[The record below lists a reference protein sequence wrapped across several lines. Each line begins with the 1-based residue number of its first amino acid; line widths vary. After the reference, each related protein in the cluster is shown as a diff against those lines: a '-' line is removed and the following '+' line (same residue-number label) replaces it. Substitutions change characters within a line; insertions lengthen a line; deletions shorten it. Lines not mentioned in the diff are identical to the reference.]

1 MTHDANFMKKG
12 FTLIEMLVS
21 AGIMA
26 LLSVV
31 ITQIFVATTRN
42 STKTEVL
49 TDLRQNGTFA
59 LGIME
64 RMIRSAKNISSTC
77 DGSADTA
84 ITITNQDNLETTF
97 SCTMDVDLS
106 IPRIASVSSEF
117 GTEYLTSKN
126 YVLGTDCTSIIPPF
140 TCTSG
145 TNYPSVA
152 ISFQLQQKSDSASQ
166 YEKAS
171 ETFETRVTLRN

>member
-1 MTHDANFMKKG
+1 MLHDANFMKKG

-26 LLSVV
+26 LLSII

-49 TDLRQNGTFA
+49 TDLRQNGNYA
-59 LGIME
+59 LGTLE
-64 RMIRSAKNISSTC
+64 RMIRSAKNVSSTC
-77 DGSADTA
+77 DGTASNA
-84 ITITNQDNLETTF
+84 ITITNQDNLMTTF
-97 SCTMDVDLS
+97 SCVMDVDLS
-106 IPRIASVSSEF
+106 IPRIASVSTEF
-117 GTEYLTSKN
+117 GTEYITNKN
-126 YVLGTDCTSIIPPF
+126 YVLGTDCSSITPPF

-152 ISFQLQQKSDSASQ
+152 ISFQLQQKSASASQ
-166 YEKAS
+166 YEKAV
-171 ETFETRVTLRN
+171 ETFTTRVTLRN